1 MFLFGTM
8 AFEEAISFLVTK
20 NLKNLLRTAT
30 KKLISSIFTGF
41 FATSILQSS
50 AVVSLI
56 AVSFVGAGIIG
67 LENAIGIILGTNIGA
82 PLMDIVLVNF

>member
-20 NLKNLLRTAT
+20 NFKNLLKTAT
-30 KKLISSIFTGF
+30 KNLISSISTGF

-56 AVSFVGAGIIG
+56 AVSFVGAGII
-67 LENAIGIILGTNIGA
+67 
-82 PLMDIVLVNF
+82 

>member
-8 AFEEAISFLVTK
+8 AFEEAIGFLVTK
-20 NLKNLLRTAT
+20 NLKNILRTAT
-30 KKLISSIFTGF
+30 KNLISSIFTGF

-56 AVSFVGAGIIG
+56 AVSFVGAGII
-67 LENAIGIILGTNIGA
+67 
-82 PLMDIVLVNF
+82 